1 MRKKARLQLITEED
15 YPRIHEASL
24 KVLEQTG
31 IIFHHQE
38 TVDLFKKHGAKVN
51 GNIVYFSREMVEGAL
66 RTAPNT
72 FKFCG
77 RNGSKSL
84 MVGQEQDVVI
94 GANVGPVFVQDTDK
108 GQRRGKLED
117 YSNFQKIFQASNVF
131 NVSGS
136 NPIDPSDVDANY
148 QHLYMMYEAIK
159 HTDKPLSGWTIAGN
173 QVQEVFDMI
182 EITMGKKGILQDNVY
197 IASLVD
203 SLSPLA
209 WSSESCETIINFA
222 KNRQVVCL
230 APASMTGITAPITPL
245 GASVMQNS
253 ETLSGIVL
261 TQLVNPGCPVIYGA
275 CSSPGNMRK
284 CSFVAGSPQM
294 MLINIPNVQMG
305 TKFYKLPV
313 RNMCGPSDSK
323 QVDIQAGIETTQ
335 NLMGGVLSGVDWL
348 GSTVG
353 ILQSVLTTSFEK
365 VIIDQETISR
375 VMCIRDGIDTSD
387 EALSVD
393 LINEVGHTGTYLQ
406 HPSTFKHFKNNW
418 LPSISNWDS
427 YEEWKEKGSEDIVVN
442 ANKKFKEILA
452 NAPEMLIDSELDK
465 DLKAYMKKAMEK

>member
-1 MRKKARLQLITEED
+1 
-15 YPRIHEASL
+15 
-24 KVLEQTG
+24 
-31 IIFHHQE
+31 
-38 TVDLFKKHGAKVN
+38 
-51 GNIVYFSREMVEGAL
+51 
-66 RTAPNT
+66 
-72 FKFCG
+72 
-77 RNGSKSL
+77 
-84 MVGQEQDVVI
+84 
-94 GANVGPVFVQDTDK
+94 
-108 GQRRGKLED
+108 
-117 YSNFQKIFQASNVF
+117 
-131 NVSGS
+131 
-136 NPIDPSDVDANY
+136 
-148 QHLYMMYEAIK
+148 
-159 HTDKPLSGWTIAGN
+159 
-173 QVQEVFDMI
+173 
-182 EITMGKKGILQDNVY
+182 
-197 IASLVD
+197 
-203 SLSPLA
+203 
-209 WSSESCETIINFA
+209 
-222 KNRQVVCL
+222 
-230 APASMTGITAPITPL
+230 
-245 GASVMQNS
+245 
-253 ETLSGIVL
+253 
-261 TQLVNPGCPVIYGA
+261 
-275 CSSPGNMRK
+275 
-284 CSFVAGSPQM
+284 M